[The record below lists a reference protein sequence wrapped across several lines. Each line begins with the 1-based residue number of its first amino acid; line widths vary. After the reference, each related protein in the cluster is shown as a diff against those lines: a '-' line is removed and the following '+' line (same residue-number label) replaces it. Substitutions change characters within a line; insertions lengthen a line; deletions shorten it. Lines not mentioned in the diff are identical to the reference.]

1 MLANS
6 NHLRGAFMSEP
17 QESMVYD
24 VDDEHEEAPVSRL
37 HHPPNILCEQD
48 VVFKCY
54 LFFLTGPIDIDSN
67 YQVLYVYIYIYK
79 DIKYMIYKDHIFIGV
94 LATALCKALC
104 TQISFMNFPPSSRAK
119 VAELPEVAEL
129 ELPEVAELPDLPG
142 DGKGGA
148 LQDRSLVRHTYKSI
162 K

>member
-67 YQVLYVYIYIYK
+67 YQVLYVYIYIY
-79 DIKYMIYKDHIFIGV
+79 IK
-94 LATALCKALC
+94 
-104 TQISFMNFPPSSRAK
+104 ISN
-119 VAELPEVAEL
+119 
-129 ELPEVAELPDLPG
+129 
-142 DGKGGA
+142 
-148 LQDRSLVRHTYKSI
+148 I
-162 K
+162 

>member
-6 NHLRGAFMSEP
+6 NHLRDAFMSEP

-54 LFFLTGPIDIDSN
+54 LFFSHRAPRYRFKLSSFIRIC
-67 YQVLYVYIYIYK
+67 IYK

-119 VAELPEVAEL
+119 VAGLPEVAEL

>member
-1 MLANS
+1 
-6 NHLRGAFMSEP
+6 
-17 QESMVYD
+17 MVYD

-54 LFFLTGPIDIDSN
+54 LLFSHRAHRYRFKLSSFIR
-67 YQVLYVYIYIYK
+67 IYIYK

-104 TQISFMNFPPSSRAK
+104 TQISSMNFPPSSRAK